1 MKIIDGAIYEEL
13 GAEFQYQWILTLR
26 ETLRKHGVPA
36 ETAKEICGEFT
47 FDFSMLLDQGEME
60 VGGKL
65 YRPVVGFS
73 NDGDEPTLFLN
84 DGTLVFHEY
93 AFGNTDEAFGSNEG

>member
-1 MKIIDGAIYEEL
+1 MKIIEGEIYEEL

-36 ETAKEICGEFT
+36 ATAKEICGEFT
-47 FDFSMLLDQGEME
+47 FDFSMLLDQGEIE
-60 VGGKL
+60 FGGKS

-73 NDGDEPTLFLN
+73 DDGAELTLLLN
-84 DGTLVFHEY
+84 DGTLEFHEY
-93 AFGNTDEAFGSNEG
+93 AFGNTDEAFESN